1 MGVMLR
7 RLVTYCDLAA
17 EGEKKTTFNFRG
29 LWRGAVSDTE
39 ANMAEE
45 KVQQLKKDTW
55 LLAHMV
61 EKETHLTPTRI
72 THN

>member
-1 MGVMLR
+1 M
-7 RLVTYCDLAA
+7 
-17 EGEKKTTFNFRG
+17 TFNFRG

-61 EKETHLTPTRI
+61 ERETHLTPTCI